1 MTVPMPSIG
10 HTIAVSRYQPDGP
23 IGYRACYPGAPIY
36 PTRADAEQDWR
47 RHEWG
52 LAATGRTEDSS
63 GLVQGRRHA
72 P

>member
-1 MTVPMPSIG
+1 MTVPMPTIG
-10 HTIAVSRYQPDGP
+10 HAIAVSRQPDGP

-36 PTRADAEQDWR
+36 PTRAEAEQDWR

-52 LAATGRTEDSS
+52 LAAIRKEE
-63 GLVQGRRHA
+63 

>member
-1 MTVPMPSIG
+1 MTDPTIRARCVCTCG
-10 HTIAVSRYQPDGP
+10 NTWHTANTHCPRQPDGP

-52 LAATGRTEDSS
+52 LAATRKDK
-63 GLVQGRRHA
+63 

>member
-1 MTVPMPSIG
+1 MTIPMPSNG
-10 HTIAVSRYQPDGP
+10 HTIAVSRPPDGP

-52 LAATGRTEDSS
+52 LAATSDTNPTEEPSW
-63 GLVQGRRHA
+63 R
-72 P
+72 

>member
-10 HTIAVSRYQPDGP
+10 HTIAVGRFRPDGP

-36 PTRADAEQDWR
+36 PTRAEAEQDWR

-52 LAATGRTEDSS
+52 LAAAPGRSLLFQPKGES
-63 GLVQGRRHA
+63 
-72 P
+72 